1 MQGYLMRL
9 TLKDDE
15 VLELM
20 KAISKNNYP
29 LYSKIQKQY
38 NDDINRDITKKQSSI
53 QEATKYRERT
63 AKAKI
68 LNAINILRLQGKE
81 ITAYAI
87 AKESGCSYNTVKKYY
102 SKGVTDGR

>member
-1 MQGYLMRL
+1 MRL
-9 TLKDDE
+9 TLTDDE
-15 VLELM
+15 VMELM
-20 KAISKNNYP
+20 KSIAKSNYP

-38 NDDINRDITKKQSSI
+38 NDDISRDITKKQLSI
-53 QEATKYRERT
+53 MEATKSREHT

-68 LNAINILRLQGKE
+68 INAINILRLEDKK

-87 AKESGCSYNTVKKYY
+87 AKESGCSYNTVKKHY

>member
-1 MQGYLMRL
+1 MRL
-9 TLKDDE
+9 TLTDDE
-15 VLELM
+15 VMELM
-20 KAISKNNYP
+20 KSIAKSNYP

-53 QEATKYRERT
+53 QEATKSRERT

-81 ITAYAI
+81 ITPYAVT
-87 AKESGCSYNTVKKYY
+87 KESGCSYNTVKKYY
-102 SKGVTDGR
+102 AKGVTDGR